1 MNEFRIAVLAS
12 GSGTLFQALID
23 QQSNHQGTLV
33 GLVTDVDCP
42 AIQRAKSSGI
52 PVTKVSLNSNRDA
65 WDFELAQTLTKL
77 NPDLIVSAGFMKI
90 LGPRVLT
97 ELRGKIINT
106 HPALLPKFPG
116 AHAVADTLAAGEKV
130 SGSTIHFVDEGVDTG
145 QIIMQKEVEILPS
158 DTIQTLHER
167 IKQVEKELLVQVV
180 KQFVSKE
187 LPTKAGK

>member
-52 PVTKVSLNSNRDA
+52 PVTKVPLNSNRDA
-65 WDFELAQTLTKL
+65 WDFELAQTLIKL

-145 QIIMQKEVEILPS
+145 QIITQKEVEILPS